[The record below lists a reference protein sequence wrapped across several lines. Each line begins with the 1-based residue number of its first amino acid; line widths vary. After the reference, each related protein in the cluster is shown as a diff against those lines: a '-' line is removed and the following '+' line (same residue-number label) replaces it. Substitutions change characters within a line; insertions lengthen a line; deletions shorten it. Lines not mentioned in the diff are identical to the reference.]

1 MRVFRDGEEF
11 FTGGYKTKHT
21 IYEGKEM
28 AGELTSLGKFLRKL
42 RIDRGELLKTM
53 SEKLG
58 ISMSFLSS
66 VENGKKSMPSDW
78 IQRIP
83 ELYNLDDSKKK
94 EFDTAV
100 AESEKGIGVKF
111 EGLSE
116 ENKKISVAF
125 ARKIQTL
132 SPEARNA
139 IQQYLF

>member
-1 MRVFRDGEEF
+1 MKNTFYED
-11 FTGGYKTKHT
+11 KT
-21 IYEGKEM
+21 M

-42 RIDRGELLKTM
+42 RIDHGELLRTM
-53 SEKLG
+53 SDKLG

-78 IQRIP
+78 IVKIP
-83 ELYNLDDSKKK
+83 ELYNLDGTKKR

-125 ARKIQTL
+125 ARKIQNL
-132 SPEARNA
+132 SPEARDA